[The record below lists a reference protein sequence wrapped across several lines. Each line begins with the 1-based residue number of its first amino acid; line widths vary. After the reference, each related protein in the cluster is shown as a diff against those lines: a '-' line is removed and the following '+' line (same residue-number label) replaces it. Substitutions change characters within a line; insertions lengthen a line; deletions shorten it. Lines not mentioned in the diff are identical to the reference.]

1 MPTGL
6 TKDEVIAL
14 ERDYWDAIMHK
25 DGIRTSRLSGEVALA
40 TSARGVTR
48 IPRAQMGTMTEEGNW
63 TLESYEFDDV
73 EVVTPTPDVA
83 LIAYN
88 VKQNVTMNGKKQE
101 LTAADISTW
110 VRGPDGWACYAHSET
125 LLQDAK
131 GS

>member
-1 MPTGL
+1 MRR
-6 TKDEVIAL
+6 AL
-14 ERDYWDAIMHK
+14 GIILWVAVVLWAI
-25 DGIRTSRLSGEVALA
+25 GGWAV
-40 TSARGVTR
+40 
-48 IPRAQMGTMTEEGNW
+48 
-63 TLESYEFDDV
+63 
-73 EVVTPTPDVA
+73 VA